1 MSTEPI
7 NIPAGAIIAEQE
19 TAQSLGE
26 RKPSEVFSRDLALIT
41 PRMEIQSKYGDRHPQ
56 VDKLKHSSDQTVEKH
71 FDLSSAKSLW
81 DAKFVKALKRLLLTM
96 AVT

>member
-7 NIPAGAIIAEQE
+7 DIPAGAIIAEQE
-19 TAQSLGE
+19 TAQSLEEG
-26 RKPSEVFSRDLALIT
+26 KLSEVSLRDLAFIT
-41 PRMEIQSKYGDRHPQ
+41 PRMGIQSKYEDRHPQ

-71 FDLSSAKSLW
+71 FDLSSTKSLW